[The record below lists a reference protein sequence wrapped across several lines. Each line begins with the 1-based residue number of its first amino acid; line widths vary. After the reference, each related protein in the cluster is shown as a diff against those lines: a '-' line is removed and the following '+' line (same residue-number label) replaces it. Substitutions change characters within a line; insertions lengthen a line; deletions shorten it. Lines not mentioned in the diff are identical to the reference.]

1 MSANPD
7 TAAPTGRNKP
17 AQGKERSDA
26 ALNHASQNTSS
37 PEWAK
42 QLPRG
47 WKHVRLGDIAQ
58 TTSGG
63 TPRRDKPQYYGGTI
77 PWVKSGELGDRVV
90 YETSETLSDEGLASS
105 NAKVFPKGTLCIA
118 LYGATVGKLGI
129 LGVDAATNQAV
140 CAIFPPEGLD
150 TPYLYRFFEGK
161 RRDLIEQG
169 KGGAQSNISQ
179 GIIRDTMFPLPP
191 LPEQRRI
198 VAEIE
203 KQFTRLEAGVAALR
217 RVQANLKRYRAAVL
231 KAACEGRLVATE
243 AALARCPRSTKNGP
257 PAYETGEALLAR
269 ILTERRAKWEADQ
282 LSKLTTE
289 GSHPKND
296 KWKARYKEPDSP
308 DTSSLPVLPEGWVW
322 VELGQLA
329 WSVKDG
335 PHYSPKY
342 ATEGVPFI
350 SGGNIRPSGVDF
362 DNAKRITA
370 ELHAELSKR
379 CKPEVGD
386 ILYTKG
392 GTTGIARVNTYA
404 QEFNVWVHVAV
415 LKLVDSVHR
424 FYVQHTLNSPLCYA
438 QAQKFTHGVG
448 NQDLGLTRMIRITVA
463 LPPLA
468 EQTRIVAEVE
478 RRLSVVEEL
487 ESVVTANL
495 QRATRLRQSIL
506 QKAFTGEL
514 I

>member
-1 MSANPD
+1 MSVTPA

-26 ALNHASQNTSS
+26 ALGHASQNTSS
-37 PEWAK
+37 PEGAK
-42 QLPRG
+42 ELPHG

-90 YETSETLSDEGLASS
+90 YETSETLSDEGLTSS

-150 TPYLYRFFEGK
+150 TRYLYRFFEGK

-231 KAACEGRLVATE
+231 KAACEGRLVPTE
-243 AALARCPRSTKNGP
+243 AALQSGSGVPPLGSGKKRQDAASTF
-257 PAYETGEALLAR
+257 ETGETLLAR
-269 ILTERRAKWEADQ
+269 ILTERRQNWQGRGK
-282 LSKLTTE
+282 
-289 GSHPKND
+289 
-296 KWKARYKEPDSP
+296 YKEPAAPKTADLPALPGGWTWANGEQLFSW
-308 DTSSLPVLPEGWVW
+308 SSGEGLTQKDIQEGQYPV
-322 VELGQLA
+322 
-329 WSVKDG
+329 
-335 PHYSPKY
+335 Y
-342 ATEGVPFI
+342 
-350 SGGNIRPSGVDF
+350 GGNGVTGYHNAFVAEIPTLVIGRVGALCGNVYLTDGAAWIT
-362 DNAKRITA
+362 DNAIYAIQTPSCVAMRFIRLAFTRA
-370 ELHAELSKR
+370 ELNKR
-379 CKPEVGD
+379 A
-386 ILYTKG
+386 
-392 GTTGIARVNTYA
+392 TGSGQPFVN
-404 QEFNVWVHVAV
+404 Q
-415 LKLVDSVHR
+415 R
-424 FYVQHTLNSPLCYA
+424 MLNE
-438 QAQKFTHGVG
+438 
-448 NQDLGLTRMIRITVA
+448 TVIP

-478 RRLSVVEEL
+478 RRLSVVEEQQTAV
-487 ESVVTANL
+487 SANL
-495 QRATRLRQSIL
+495 VRASRLRQSIL
-506 QKAFTGEL
+506 EKAFLGEL
-514 I
+514 N

>member
-1 MSANPD
+1 MSVTPD

-26 ALNHASQNTSS
+26 ALGHASQNTSS
-37 PEWAK
+37 PQGAK
-42 QLPRG
+42 ELPHG

-90 YETSETLSDEGLASS
+90 YETSETLSDEGLTSS

-150 TPYLYRFFEGK
+150 TRYLYRFFEGK
-161 RRDLIEQG
+161 RRELIEQG

-231 KAACEGRLVATE
+231 KAACEGRLVPTE
-243 AALARCPRSTKNGP
+243 AALQSGSGVPPLGSGKKRQDAASTF
-257 PAYETGEALLAR
+257 ETGETLLAR
-269 ILTERRAKWEADQ
+269 ILTERRQNWQGRGK
-282 LSKLTTE
+282 
-289 GSHPKND
+289 
-296 KWKARYKEPDSP
+296 YKEPAAPKTADLPALPGGWTWANGEQLFSW
-308 DTSSLPVLPEGWVW
+308 SSGEGLTQKDIQEGQYPV
-322 VELGQLA
+322 
-329 WSVKDG
+329 
-335 PHYSPKY
+335 Y
-342 ATEGVPFI
+342 
-350 SGGNIRPSGVDF
+350 GGNGVTGYHNAFVAEIPTLVIGRVGALCGNVYLTDGAAWIT
-362 DNAKRITA
+362 DNAIYAIQTPSCVAMRFIRLAFTRA
-370 ELHAELSKR
+370 ELNKR
-379 CKPEVGD
+379 A
-386 ILYTKG
+386 
-392 GTTGIARVNTYA
+392 TGSGQPFVN
-404 QEFNVWVHVAV
+404 Q
-415 LKLVDSVHR
+415 R
-424 FYVQHTLNSPLCYA
+424 MLNE
-438 QAQKFTHGVG
+438 
-448 NQDLGLTRMIRITVA
+448 TVIP

-506 QKAFTGEL
+506 QRAFCGKLLSNDCHADKTNP
-514 I
+514 